1 MKGPRRERGREGLPD
16 SVWKAFLLG
25 VFMARVTTLE
35 LKRKKGAKEPI
46 TMLTAY
52 DYPFAQIV
60 DEAGVDIILVGDSL
74 GMVVL
79 GYDSTLPVTQGDML
93 RHTAAV
99 VRGVKRAMVVADM
112 PFMTFQI
119 SPEQALENAGQL
131 VKEAGAH
138 AVKLEGGDPVLE
150 TIRKIVDAGIPVMG
164 HLGLTPQSIH
174 KLGGYR
180 VQGREKETAKRLKRE
195 AKALEE
201 AGCFSIV
208 LEAIPSLLAKEVTES
223 VSVPTIGIGAGPHC
237 DGQVL
242 VLHDVLG
249 IYQEFKPKFVKRYAN
264 LREEALKALREYVK
278 EVQEGKF
285 PTAEYS
291 YE

>member
-1 MKGPRRERGREGLPD
+1 
-16 SVWKAFLLG
+16 LG
-25 VFMARVTTLE
+25 EMPMARVTTLE
-35 LKRKKGAKEPI
+35 LKRKKETGELI

-52 DYPFAQIV
+52 DYPFAQMV

-79 GYDSTLPVTQGDML
+79 GYDSTLPVTQEDML

-99 VRGVKRAMVVADM
+99 VRGTRRAMVVADM
-112 PFMTFQI
+112 PFMTYQI
-119 SPEQALENAGQL
+119 GPEQALENAGQL

-138 AVKLEGGDPVLE
+138 AVKLEGGDPVLA
-150 TIRKIVDAGIPVMG
+150 TIRKIVGAGIPVMG

-174 KLGGYR
+174 QLGGYR
-180 VQGREKETAKRLKRE
+180 VQGREKETAERLKRE

-208 LEAIPSLLAKEVTES
+208 LEAIPSWLAEEVTET

-249 IYQEFKPKFVKRYAN
+249 IFQEFKPKFVKRYAN
-264 LREEALKALREYVK
+264 LREEILRALKEYVR
-278 EVQEGKF
+278 EVQQGKF
-285 PTAEYS
+285 PTPEYS

>member
-1 MKGPRRERGREGLPD
+1 M
-16 SVWKAFLLG
+16 
-25 VFMARVTTLE
+25 VTVVE
-35 LKRKKGAKEPI
+35 LKRKKEAGEPI

-52 DYPFAQIV
+52 DYPFAQMV
-60 DEAGVDIILVGDSL
+60 DEAGVDITLVGDSM

-79 GYDSTLPVTQGDML
+79 GYASTLPVTQEDML

-99 VRGVKRAMVVADM
+99 ARGTKRAMVVADM
-112 PFMTFQI
+112 PFMTYQI
-119 SPEQALENAGQL
+119 SPEQALENAGRL

-138 AVKLEGGDPVLE
+138 AVKLEGGEPVLS
-150 TIRKIVDAGIPVMG
+150 TIEKIVDAGIPVMG

-174 KLGGYR
+174 QLGGYR
-180 VQGREKETAKRLKRE
+180 IQGREKETAKRLKRE
-195 AKALEE
+195 AKALEG

-208 LEAIPSLLAKEVTES
+208 LEAIPAWLAKEVTES
-223 VSVPTIGIGAGPHC
+223 VSIPTIGIGAGPHC

-249 IYQEFKPKFVKRYAN
+249 IFQEFKPKFVKRYAN
-264 LREEALKALREYVK
+264 LREEALRALREFVT
-278 EVQEGKF
+278 EVREGEF

>member
-1 MKGPRRERGREGLPD
+1 
-16 SVWKAFLLG
+16 
-25 VFMARVTTLE
+25 MAQVTTVA
-35 LKRKKGAKEPI
+35 LKKMKASGEPI

-52 DYPFAQIV
+52 DFPFAQMV
-60 DEAGVDIILVGDSL
+60 DEAGVDIVLVGDSL

-99 VRGVKRAMVVADM
+99 ARGVERAMVVADM
-112 PFMTFQI
+112 PFMTYQI

-131 VKEAGAH
+131 VKEAGAQ
-138 AVKLEGGDPVLE
+138 AVKLEGGDPVLG

-174 KLGGYR
+174 QLGGYR
-180 VQGREKETAKRLKRE
+180 VQGREKKAAERLKGE
-195 AKALEE
+195 ACALES

-208 LEAIPSLLAKEVTES
+208 LEAIPSWLAKEVTES

-249 IYQEFKPKFVKRYAN
+249 IFQEFKPKFVKRYTN
-264 LREEALKALREYVK
+264 LREGAVRALKEFVK
-278 EVQEGKF
+278 EVREGEF

>member
-1 MKGPRRERGREGLPD
+1 
-16 SVWKAFLLG
+16 
-25 VFMARVTTLE
+25 MARVTTVA
-35 LKRKKGAKEPI
+35 LKKMKASGEPI

-52 DYPFAQIV
+52 DFPFAQMV

-79 GYDSTLPVTQGDML
+79 GYETTLPVTQEDML

-99 VRGVKRAMVVADM
+99 VRGTKRAMVVADM
-112 PFMTFQI
+112 PFMTYQI

-138 AVKLEGGDPVLE
+138 AVKLEGGEPVLR
-150 TIRKIVDAGIPVMG
+150 TIEKIVGAGIPVMG

-174 KLGGYR
+174 QLGGYR
-180 VQGREKETAKRLKRE
+180 VQGREEETARRLKEE
-195 AKALEE
+195 ARALEE

-208 LEAIPSLLAKEVTES
+208 LEAIPSWLGKEVTES

-242 VLHDVLG
+242 VLHDLLG
-249 IYQEFKPKFVKRYAN
+249 VFQGFKPKFVKRYAN
-264 LREEALKALREYVK
+264 LREEILKALRDYVR
-278 EVQEGKF
+278 EVREREF
-285 PTAEYS
+285 PTSEYT

>member
-1 MKGPRRERGREGLPD
+1 
-16 SVWKAFLLG
+16 
-25 VFMARVTTLE
+25 MARVTTLE
-35 LKRKKGAKEPI
+35 LKRKKEAGEPI

-52 DYPFAQIV
+52 DYPFAQMV

-79 GYDSTLPVTQGDML
+79 GYDSTLPVTQEDML

-99 VRGVKRAMVVADM
+99 ARGAKRAMVVADM
-112 PFMTFQI
+112 PFMTYQI

-131 VKEAGAH
+131 VKEAGAQ

-180 VQGREKETAKRLKRE
+180 VQGREKETAERLKRE
-195 AKALEE
+195 ARALEE

-208 LEAIPSLLAKEVTES
+208 LEAIPSWLAREVTEA

-249 IYQEFKPKFVKRYAN
+249 IFQEFKPKFVKRYAN
-264 LREEALKALREYVK
+264 LREEALGALREYVR

>member
-1 MKGPRRERGREGLPD
+1 
-16 SVWKAFLLG
+16 
-25 VFMARVTTLE
+25 MARVTTVE
-35 LKRKKGAKEPI
+35 LKKMKASGEPV

-52 DYPFAQIV
+52 DFSFAQMV

-79 GYDSTLPVTQGDML
+79 GYETTLPVTQEDML
-93 RHTAAV
+93 SHTAAV
-99 VRGVKRAMVVADM
+99 ARGTKRAMVVADM
-112 PFMTFQI
+112 PFMTYQI
-119 SPEQALENAGQL
+119 SPEQALQNAGRL

-138 AVKLEGGDPVLE
+138 AVKLEGGEPVLD
-150 TIRKIVDAGIPVMG
+150 TIEKIVGAGIPVMG

-180 VQGREKETAKRLKRE
+180 VQGREEETAERLKVE
-195 AKALEE
+195 ARDLEA

-208 LEAIPSLLAKEVTES
+208 LEAIPSWLGKEVTED

-242 VLHDVLG
+242 VLHDLLG
-249 IYQEFKPKFVKRYAN
+249 IFQGFKPKFVKRYAN
-264 LREEALKALREYVK
+264 LREEAMKALEEFVK
-278 EVQEGKF
+278 EVREGEF